1 MPGESEVPQAATG
14 VLVEQE
20 ARQPPLVRIP
30 MLSAVLVEP
39 EDSAGHKA
47 SVEMGVQAVPRMP

>member
-1 MPGESEVPQAATG
+1 
-14 VLVEQE
+14 
-20 ARQPPLVRIP
+20 